1 MVPGHPAAVISAGF
15 RCVSLYFSAS
25 ASASASA
32 STQRKFTVTGF
43 APGSP
48 SYCTVTF
55 WPALGGLKGE
65 KEPRLT
71 T

>member
-1 MVPGHPAAVISAGF
+1 MVPEHPAAVISAGF
-15 RCVSLYFSAS
+15 RCVSLYFSV
-25 ASASASA
+25 SA